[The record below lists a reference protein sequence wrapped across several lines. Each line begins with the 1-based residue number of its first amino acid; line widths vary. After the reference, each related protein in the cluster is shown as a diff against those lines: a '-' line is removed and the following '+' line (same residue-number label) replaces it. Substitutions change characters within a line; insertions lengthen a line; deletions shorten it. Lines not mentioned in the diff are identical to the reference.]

1 MNTSTTEFRRVEAG
15 QGVAWISEAWT
26 LFKQAPAIWVI
37 LLVLCLLAT
46 VVVSMVPVLGDLVMS
61 LAFPIIIGGLL
72 LAAHR
77 QQQGQPV
84 KIEALWSCFSAP
96 HLTPLLVLGLIYLA
110 AGVVL
115 GLIGGLLLATGLVG
129 IMAGGGDLSGAS
141 FGFGSMLAVLIM
153 LIAICLLSLATWFAP
168 ALIVFAGKAPLDAIK
183 LSFAAGLANLG
194 ALAIYGLISLMIV
207 MVAMIPFGLGLLIA
221 VPLLTLSAYTSYRDV
236 FGMPVVPATATTAE

>member
-1 MNTSTTEFRRVEAG
+1 VNTSTTEFRRVEAG

-141 FGFGSMLAVLIM
+141 FGFGS
-153 LIAICLLSLATWFAP
+153 ICLLSLATWFAP